1 MAFVENPRGHAAY
14 PAVFLCAH
22 PSHQMSNWKMECLS
36 PCMAIITNTLASHSP
51 YLASLGGGGGRERG
65 MGEEEKPLASSNRLF
80 TPQPTSLYREGAS
93 LLLGLIEVG
102 LFREILGKS
111 LLQLLVALF
120 QNVGTHCF
128 GLWIPVSFSGKV
140 VPFNSLL

>member
-1 MAFVENPRGHAAY
+1 MQPTL
-14 PAVFLCAH
+14 LCFSV
-22 PSHQMSNWKMECLS
+22 PILLTKCLIGKWNVCLPVWQS
-36 PCMAIITNTLASHSP
+36 SQIHWLPTPLTWL
-51 YLASLGGGGGRERG
+51 LWVGEGGGREAWERRRS
-65 MGEEEKPLASSNRLF
+65 PLHPPIGFLLLN
-80 TPQPTSLYREGAS
+80 QPPYIERGAS